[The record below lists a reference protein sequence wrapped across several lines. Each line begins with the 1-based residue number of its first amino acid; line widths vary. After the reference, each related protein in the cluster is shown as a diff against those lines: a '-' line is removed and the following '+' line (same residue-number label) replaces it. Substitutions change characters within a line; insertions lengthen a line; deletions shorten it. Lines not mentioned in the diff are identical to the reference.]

1 MNIYD
6 DEWNQPTHE
15 RIKPKQLVKIPYCFM
30 MHGLSALDEYIKLS
44 PALDYLKMQGCLVTM
59 TYNSHALFY
68 CDCIKHLKI
77 IDQNYS
83 ENMKYCPLPI
93 FEDHMTKLNRKTSK
107 VRKKKKLKELLT
119 DPDSNGKQRA
129 EDILRL
135 IRDRQKKR
143 GDDNE

>member
-6 DEWNQPTHE
+6 DEFDQPSHE
-15 RIKPKQLVKIPYCFM
+15 RIRPRQLVKIPYCFM

-59 TYNSHALFY
+59 TYSSHALFY
-68 CDCIKHLKI
+68 CDCIKHLRI

-93 FEDHMTKLNRKTSK
+93 FEEHMTKLKSRPAKI
-107 VRKKKKLKELLT
+107 KKQNNLKKALSPF
-119 DPDSNGKQRA
+119 PDSNTKQRA
-129 EDILRL
+129 EDILSL
-135 IRDRQKKR
+135 IRRRKK
-143 GDDNE
+143 NNQ